1 MMEIRKLALV
11 LPALAAAAC
20 VTTSTTSSTWG
31 PEAGAPQAPAP
42 LPDRPGRVEWVRETV
57 TRQQGNP
64 AGGAAVGA
72 VVGGILGH
80 AITGD
85 PGGALVGAVT
95 GAAAG
100 ASASQGSAESRTYQM
115 AVRFDDGA
123 FGTYLFAGWCPFR
136 PGERVVWTQRGF
148 LHGDVPPPPATP
160 PPAPPPVPPPPPA

>member
-1 MMEIRKLALV
+1 MMGIRKLALV
-11 LPALAAAAC
+11 LPALAAGAC

-31 PEAGAPQAPAP
+31 PEAGPPRAAAP

-85 PGGALVGAVT
+85 PGGALVGADIVEYNPEQDWQDVT
-95 GAAAG
+95 ARVCAKLVKEV
-100 ASASQGSAESRTYQM
+100 ASRM
-115 AVRFDDGA
+115 R
-123 FGTYLFAGWCPFR
+123 
-136 PGERVVWTQRGF
+136 
-148 LHGDVPPPPATP
+148 
-160 PPAPPPVPPPPPA
+160 